1 MYVCILRATVNFN
14 CVFNFF
20 FFFFMYESQNT
31 PLLIYVLK
39 AFINVIYCLMAF
51 VWCFFHPMKMRNR
64 FDFFM
69 ESFFV
74 FF

>member
-1 MYVCILRATVNFN
+1 MFAFCVRLLILI
-14 CVFNFF
+14 VFLIFF